1 MEHIIHFLSNSVKR
15 FHLFLNVLIK
25 NMRINFYLTPMSLII
40 YIKLKILI
48 GLRKQLLNSV
58 NQLYFEI
65 AESDISFQ
73 VRKS

>member
-1 MEHIIHFLSNSVKR
+1 
-15 FHLFLNVLIK
+15 
-25 NMRINFYLTPMSLII
+25 MSLII